1 MEWTVKRINADTF
14 KVQGEIEIRF
24 TRDEIVS
31 ELKECLRVELEKQR
45 AWLKETLKTAQEV
58 KSMKP
63 TKRLLSVKE
72 TAQYLGVSTQTLYN
86 GIARGSKNP
95 FPVKPKRVGRHV
107 RFNLEALNKYIEE
120 I

>member
-1 MEWTVKRINADTF
+1 MEWTVKRINGETF
-14 KVQGEIEIRF
+14 KIQGEIEIRF

-31 ELKECLRVELEKQR
+31 ELKECLRVELEKHK
-45 AWLKETLKTAQEV
+45 AWLKETLKTIQEE

-72 TAQYLGVSTQTLYN
+72 TAQYLGISTRTIYN
-86 GIARGSKNP
+86 RTGRRSKNP

-107 RFNLEALNKYIEE
+107 RFDLEALNKHIDS